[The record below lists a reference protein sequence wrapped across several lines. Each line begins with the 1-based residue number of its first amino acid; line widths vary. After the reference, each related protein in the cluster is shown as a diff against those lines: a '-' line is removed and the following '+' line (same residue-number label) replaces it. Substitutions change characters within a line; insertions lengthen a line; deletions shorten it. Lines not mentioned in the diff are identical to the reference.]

1 LTKPETRVLLVD
13 DSEDSYILTRAHLN
27 DVRERKFR
35 IDWVSSYA
43 AGLEAIR
50 QRVHDVYL
58 VDYRLG
64 SESGLDLIREA
75 IAAGCTAPLILMTA
89 EGSTKVDMEA
99 LEAGAADYLDKS
111 ELNPR
116 TLERMIRHALD
127 RKRAEARVRQLE
139 EQYAHSQ
146 KMEAVGKLAGG
157 IAHDFNNI
165 LTAIQGHAQFVL
177 EDVGEDHPLAIEV
190 REIARAADRA
200 ASLTH
205 QLLAFSRKQVLR
217 PRALDVN
224 VVVGAVERM
233 LRRVIG
239 ENIRLVTQLDAA
251 LASVIADPHQLEQVV
266 VHLGVN
272 ARDAMPNGGTLTI
285 RTRNLTAD
293 DDFVQRHPDI
303 GVGDYVLLSVT
314 DTGHGMDRET
324 LAQAFDPFFT
334 TKGVGKGSGLGLSS
348 VYGIVKQSGGT
359 VWGESEVGVGTGFF
373 LCLPQ
378 TPDEP
383 QPDVP
388 RSEPQDQH
396 VGFETVLVVEDED
409 AVRGLVVRALR
420 RAGYSVL
427 ETGDPREALRIAGE
441 YQGDLDLLLTDIMM
455 PYMNGRVLAEHVAKM
470 RPEIRILLM
479 SGYSQE
485 AVSSG
490 GFLDSG
496 FTLLEK
502 PFTPAELVARVS
514 ERLRLPLEPVKALKQ
529 W

>member
-13 DSEDSYILTRAHLN
+13 ESEDSCILTRAHLN
-27 DVRERKFR
+27 DVRERKVR
-35 IDWVSSYA
+35 IDSVSNYA
-43 AGLEAIR
+43 DGLEAICR
-50 QRVHDVYL
+50 RDHEVCL

-64 SESGLDLIREA
+64 SASGLDLIRAA
-75 IAAGCTAPLILMTA
+75 IAAGCTATLILLT
-89 EGSTKVDMEA
+89 EEVSTKNDIEA

-111 ELNPR
+111 ELSPR
-116 TLERMIRHALD
+116 ALERMIRHTLE
-127 RKRAEARVRQLE
+127 RKRADTRMRQLE
-139 EQYAHSQ
+139 EQCAQSQ
-146 KMEAVGKLAGG
+146 KMEAVGKLAAG

-190 REIARAADRA
+190 REIARAANRA

-217 PRALDVN
+217 PRALDMN
-224 VVVGAVERM
+224 VVVANVERM

-266 VHLGVN
+266 VNLGVN
-272 ARDAMPNGGTLTI
+272 ARDAMPSGGTLTI
-285 RTRNLTAD
+285 RTRNLKAD
-293 DDFVQRHPDI
+293 EAFVRLHPDL
-303 GVGDYVLLSVT
+303 GVGDYVMLSVT
-314 DTGHGMDRET
+314 DTGHGMDRDT
-324 LAQAFDPFFT
+324 LGHAFDPFFT
-334 TKGVGKGSGLGLSS
+334 TRAVGKVSGLGLANM
-348 VYGIVKQSGGT
+348 YGVLKQSGGT
-359 VWGESEVGVGTGFF
+359 FWGESEVGIGTGFF

-378 TPDEP
+378 TPEEP
-383 QPDVP
+383 LPDVP
-388 RSEPQDQH
+388 RAEPQDQH

-409 AVRGLVVRALR
+409 AVRALVVRALR
-420 RAGYSVL
+420 RAGYRVV
-427 ETGDPREALRIAGE
+427 ETGDPRIALRIAGE

-455 PYMNGRVLAEHVAKM
+455 PYMNGRVLAEHVTKM

-485 AVSSG
+485 AVSSK
-490 GFLDSG
+490 GFPDSG

-514 ERLRLPLEPVKALKQ
+514 ERLQLPLEPVPR
-529 W
+529 